1 MKSTAKNLIPLLLV
15 LAGIVW
21 PLCDAQAKLAMS
33 EREHVQTIVWIV
45 EAATFLVVL
54 AIGLFIW
61 KISTQDRKN
70 KDRGQAVDHTEGER

>member
-1 MKSTAKNLIPLLLV
+1 MKTLAKNLIPLLLV
-15 LAGIVW
+15 LAGTAL
-21 PLCDAQAKLAMS
+21 PLCDAQAKLNMS

-45 EAATFLVVL
+45 EAATFLVVV

-70 KDRGQAVDHTEGER
+70 KGRGQATERNESEH